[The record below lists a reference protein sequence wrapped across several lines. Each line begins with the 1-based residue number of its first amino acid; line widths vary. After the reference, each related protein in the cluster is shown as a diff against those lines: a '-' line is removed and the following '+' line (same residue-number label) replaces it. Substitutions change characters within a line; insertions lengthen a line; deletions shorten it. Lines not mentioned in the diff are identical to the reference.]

1 MNPPNPF
8 GQKTSQP
15 NPQFNT
21 FLESL
26 REKSGYE
33 PTSSKPS
40 FIEQLNHKKEIE
52 KRRVAEFHRSRLQE
66 WHSLYSSKEKET
78 QKAIEEIRLE
88 LKRLAK
94 DIIKFDTTIN
104 QTIFSPI
111 QKPGIYHQ
119 TLLEHIRQVIFVIR
133 QQIADSNSWLN
144 LYRQKAKKQG
154 HYWQQAGKGGSS
166 FMLNNERQI
175 ATAVG

>member
-1 MNPPNPF
+1 MNPQNSSPTKPY
-8 GQKTSQP
+8 QQ

-21 FLESL
+21 FLETL
-26 REKSGYE
+26 REKSGYD
-33 PTSSKPS
+33 SGAKPS
-40 FIEQLNHKKEIE
+40 FVEQFNQKKEIE
-52 KRRVAEFHRSRLQE
+52 KRRIAEFHHSRLQE
-66 WHSLYSSKEKET
+66 WHSLYSSKEKQT
-78 QKAIEEIRLE
+78 QRAIEEIRHE

-94 DIIKFDTTIN
+94 DILKFDNTIN

-111 QKPGIYHQ
+111 QNPGVYHQ
-119 TLLEHIRQVIFVIR
+119 TLLEHIRQIIFAIR
-133 QQIADSNSWLN
+133 QQVSDSNSWIA

-154 HYWQQAGKGGSS
+154 HYWQQTGKSGSS